1 MQDQTKLFLARVLA
15 WPQDGDAPA
24 YGNIHSTFI
33 PKDTKTLRT
42 DKTTGAPIYPWMGY
56 AYRDA
61 GAAAKYVIS
70 SSVKKDTRDI
80 YFCTSTQSY
89 AEHKVGAKGFPYLK
103 AHRSQDNVSRLK
115 ALFIDID
122 LTDGKKDK
130 SKGYEN
136 LKELSAALAK
146 FVKDTGLPRPS
157 MMVFSGGGMH
167 VYWTL
172 MKPLTL
178 EEWLPLSYALAEA
191 TKKHGLKCDSACT
204 IDGAR
209 VLRVPGT
216 KNHKYDPPRAVKLVG
231 EPIEYDYANS
241 KIEAILAPYKVRVP
255 QVPQNSSMALFPPKA
270 PIAGS
275 DLSSGIDMSSTAPIL
290 LDSLIGKC
298 GFVEDAITN
307 GGVGFTNPLWNLT
320 TLLATFTEGGRTDA
334 HRMAQ
339 GHPNYGPGETDEL
352 FDRKEGERV
361 TRDLGW
367 PRCAAISAAGCT
379 SCATCP
385 LFVQGKS
392 PLNFADKAVPV
403 TPQGNITQLLSSPL
417 QPITQVPATQ
427 ASVVVPGMGQQDPDL
442 PDRYIR
448 NPYGI
453 ILEAEL
459 EDDGSTSWE
468 PISTYP
474 MTEPFLENDPEWQ
487 ITFTTRTSW
496 GRTSHVTVKLSDVG
510 SAAELRKTLQSQGL
524 MVDIHQKALATISVF
539 IMSWIKKLQD
549 TKDAVVHSVPF
560 GWNMNGGNVKGFVFA
575 NQMFTPHGTEVSTN
589 TDPELQRQYSP
600 NGDAQPWIDAARLIT
615 DQQRPGLD
623 AILAS
628 AFAAPLVRFTGH
640 SGLLLSAFSMESG
653 IGKSTALKV
662 AQSVWG
668 NPIKAI
674 QSLSDTQ
681 NSVLHK
687 LGELKSL
694 PMYWDELKSEEDTK
708 KFIDTVF
715 RLTLGKE
722 KSRMNSRV
730 EQRSVGTW
738 ETMLVSAS
746 NDSLLDGVAFKSRAS
761 TAGIYRIFEYT
772 LPPALPGS
780 PGQINISLAQRTVS
794 KLHDNYGNVGL
805 AYAEYLGGNISQV
818 EADVLAMSTLIEREI
833 AAKPDERF
841 WVATISTLLQGAKY
855 LNGLGFANV
864 DEVALK
870 TFLYQT
876 LAGMRGTRQ
885 STNVDMR
892 QQSNVVAVLGRF
904 LNENRRNT
912 IRTNIIYRQ
921 KGRPAAGVVET
932 RCDMSKI
939 DVLHAHVGEDDKC
952 LRIGREYLRNWLTKN
967 QLPVHVMIT
976 AICDELGAKPLQG
989 RLGAGTGLAGM
1000 VETLFELDLTQTPLM
1015 NFIDEA

>member
-1 MQDQTKLFLARVLA
+1 MQDQTKIFLARVLA
-15 WPQDGDAPA
+15 WPQEGDAPA
-24 YGNIHSTFI
+24 YGNIHYTFVPRDLSTAR
-33 PKDTKTLRT
+33 KDKA
-42 DKTTGAPIYPWMGY
+42 TGAPLYPWAGV
-56 AYRDA
+56 AFKDA
-61 GAAAKYVIS
+61 GSAAKLVLRN
-70 SSVKKDTRDI
+70 SVDANTRDI
-80 YFCTSTQSY
+80 YFCTSTQNY
-89 AEHKVGAKGFPYLK
+89 AEHIIGKKGYAYFK

-136 LKELSAALAK
+136 LKELTAALAQ
-146 FVKDTGLPRPS
+146 FLRDTGLPKPS

-172 MKPLTL
+172 MKPVTL
-178 EEWLPLSYALAEA
+178 EEWLPDAYALAEA
-191 TKKHGLKCDSACT
+191 TKRHGLKCDSACT
-204 IDGAR
+204 IDAAR

-216 KNHKYDPPRAVKLVG
+216 KNHKYDPPRWVKLVG
-231 EPIEYDYANS
+231 TPVEYDYVNS
-241 KIEAILAPYKVRVP
+241 KISSILEPYRVRVP
-255 QVPQNSSMALFPPKA
+255 QQSQNSSMALFPPKA
-270 PIAGS
+270 PIIGS
-275 DLSSGIDMSSTAPIL
+275 DLSAGVDMSSMAPIK
-290 LDSLIGKC
+290 LDSLLGKC
-298 GFVEDAITN
+298 GFIDEALNT
-307 GGVGFTNPLWNLT
+307 GGASFTNPLWNLT
-320 TLLATFTEGGRTDA
+320 TLMATFTEGGRGDA

-352 FDRKEGERV
+352 YDRKEGERQSGK
-361 TRDLGW
+361 LGW

-385 LFVQGKS
+385 LFKEAKS
-392 PLNFADKAVPV
+392 PLNFADKATV
-403 TPQGNITQLLSSPL
+403 TPQGNITHLLSSPL
-417 QPITQVPATQ
+417 QPITQVPATM
-427 ASVVVPGMGQQDPDL
+427 ASVVVPGTGQQDPDL
-442 PDRYIR
+442 PDGYLR
-448 NPYGI
+448 NAFGI
-453 ILEAEL
+453 ILEAKL
-459 EDDGSTSWE
+459 EDDGTTTWE

-474 MTEPFLENDPEWQ
+474 MTEPFLEDDPEWQ
-487 ITFTTRTSW
+487 ITFTTKTSF
-496 GRTSHVTVKLSDVG
+496 GRTSHVTVKLGDIG
-510 SAAELRKTLQSQGL
+510 SAELRKALQGQGI
-524 MVDIHQKALATISVF
+524 MVDLHPRALLTISDF

-549 TKDAVVHSVPF
+549 TKDAVVSSVPF
-560 GWNMNGGNVKGFVFA
+560 GWSMQGGKVKGFVFS
-575 NQMFTPHGTEVSTN
+575 NQMFTPHGAEVSTN

-600 NGDAQPWIDAARLIT
+600 NGDVQPWLDAARMVT
-615 DQQRPGLD
+615 DQKRPGLD

-628 AFAAPLVRFTGH
+628 AFAAPLVKFTGH

-662 AQSVWG
+662 AQAVWG
-668 NPIKAI
+668 NPVKAI

-746 NDSLLDGVAFKSRAS
+746 NDSLLDGVAFRSRAS

-772 LPPALPGS
+772 LPPAQPGS
-780 PGQINISLAQRTVS
+780 PGQINISIAQRVVS
-794 KLHDNYGNVGL
+794 KLHDNYGMIGYD
-805 AYAEYLGGNISQV
+805 YADYLGSNIPQID
-818 EADVLAMSTLIEREI
+818 ADVTAMSQLVEQEI

-841 WVATISTLLQGAKY
+841 WVATIATLLQGAKY
-855 LNGLGFANV
+855 ANDRGYTSI

-870 TFLYQT
+870 VFLYKT

-912 IRTNIIYRQ
+912 IRTNIIHRQ
-921 KGRPAAGVVET
+921 KGRPANGSVEIF
-932 RCDMSKI
+932 CDISKLDSI
-939 DVLHAHVGEDDKC
+939 HAHVGQDDKVV
-952 LRIGREYLRNWLTKN
+952 RIGREYFRMWLSKN
-967 QLPVHVMIT
+967 QMPVHVLMI
-976 AICDELGAKPLQG
+976 AIQEELGAKLVQG
-989 RLGAGTGLAGM
+989 RLGGGTPMVGM
-1000 VETLFELDLTQTPLM
+1000 METLFEIDLTNSTLM